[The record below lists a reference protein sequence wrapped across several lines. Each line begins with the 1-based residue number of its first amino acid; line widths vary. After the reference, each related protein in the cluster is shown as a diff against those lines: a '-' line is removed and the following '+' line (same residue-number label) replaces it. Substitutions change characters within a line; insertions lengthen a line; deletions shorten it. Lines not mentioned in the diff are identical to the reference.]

1 MFKTQKE
8 IEERFDELYPISI
21 DYPPITEM
29 EVFTQ
34 IEIDRRVKRAKA
46 KNEDIK
52 LFLHST
58 RQADKEAVME
68 MIIETNNFRQA
79 KADDKDDWNDAL
91 EQSARKIDALLTQLK
106 DKWIIN

>member
-58 RQADKEAVME
+58 RQADKEAVRE
-68 MIIETNNFRQA
+68 MIEKMPSDFSTVS
-79 KADDKDDWNDAL
+79 KYDVHV
-91 EQSARKIDALLTQLK
+91 KIDLIKRPDLLTQL
-106 DKWIIN
+106 DKWEV